1 MPMSDDKNKTTEKV
15 DELAG
20 TEQPFVQHLVE
31 LRDRLIKIVIAIA
44 VVAIGLALYP
54 GPAALYDILAAP
66 LVAHLPK
73 GATLIATSVISP
85 FLVPLKILLMTA
97 FLMALPVVLW
107 QVWAFVAPGLY
118 THEKKL
124 VMPLVVSST
133 VLFFIG
139 VLFCYYFVFGQVFK
153 FIQSFAPKSIT
164 AAPDIEA
171 YLGFV
176 LSMFLAFGMA
186 FEVPI
191 VVIVLARMG
200 IVTLQQ
206 LRDFRGYF
214 VVLAFVIAAIVTP
227 PDVVSQLA
235 LAIPMCLLYEIG
247 IWAAQ
252 LFINHTQAPVEPI
265 EPT

>member
-1 MPMSDDKNKTTEKV
+1 MSTESKHD

-31 LRDRLIKIVIAIA
+31 LRDRLVKSIIAIG
-44 VVAIGLALYP
+44 VCIILLAIYP
-54 GPAALYDILAAP
+54 GPAALYDLLAAP
-66 LVAHLPK
+66 LVASLPK

-85 FLVPLKILLMTA
+85 FMVPLKIMMVTA
-97 FLMALPVVLW
+97 FLIALPAVLW

-124 VMPLVVSST
+124 VLPLVVSST
-133 VLFFIG
+133 LLFFAG
-139 VLFCYYFVFGQVFK
+139 VAFCYFFVFGRVFR

-171 YLGFV
+171 YLDFV
-176 LSMFLAFGMA
+176 LSMFLAFGLA

-191 VVIVLARMG
+191 VVVVLARMG
-200 IVTLQQ
+200 IVSIDKLKS
-206 LRDFRGYF
+206 FRSYF
-214 VVLAFVIAAIVTP
+214 IVVAFVAAAIVTP

-235 LAIPMCLLYEIG
+235 LAIPMCFLYEIG

-252 LFINHTQAPVEPI
+252 VFIKHTRAPEDSG
-265 EPT
+265 T

>member
-1 MPMSDDKNKTTEKV
+1 MSTTPNDQE

-20 TEQPFVQHLVE
+20 TEQPFVSHLIE
-31 LRDRLIKIVIAIA
+31 LRDRLIKATIA
-44 VVAIGLALYP
+44 VAVVSAVLAIWP

-85 FLVPLKILLMTA
+85 FIVPLKILLMAA
-97 FLMALPVVLW
+97 FLIALPVVLW

-118 THEKKL
+118 SHEKKL

-133 VLFFIG
+133 ILFFIG
-139 VLFCYYFVFGQVFK
+139 VAFCYFFVFGQVFS

-171 YLGFV
+171 YLSFV
-176 LSMFLAFGMA
+176 LTMFIAFGAA

-200 IVTLQQ
+200 IVSIDKLKE
-206 LRDFRGYF
+206 FRGYF
-214 VVLAFVIAAIVTP
+214 IVLAFIIAAVITP

-235 LAIPMCLLYEIG
+235 LAIPMVLLYEVG

-252 LFINHTQAPVEPI
+252 LFIKHTKAPDESG
-265 EPT
+265 EAAR

>member
-1 MPMSDDKNKTTEKV
+1 MDKDTKST

-31 LRDRLIKIVIAIA
+31 LRDRLMKAAMA
-44 VVAIGLALYP
+44 VGAMGILLALFP

-66 LVAHLPK
+66 LVATLPK

-97 FLMALPVVLW
+97 FLLALPVVLW
-107 QVWAFVAPGLY
+107 QVWGFVAPGLY

-124 VMPLVVSST
+124 VLPLVVSST
-133 VLFFIG
+133 LLFFVG
-139 VLFCYYFVFGQVFK
+139 VAFCYFFVFGQVFQ

-176 LSMFLAFGMA
+176 LSMFLAFGLA

-191 VVIVLARMG
+191 VVVVLARMNV
-200 IVTLQQ
+200 VTIDKLKA
-206 LRDFRGYF
+206 FRSYF
-214 VVLAFVIAAIVTP
+214 IVLAFVVAAIVTP

-235 LAIPMCLLYEIG
+235 LAIPMCILYEIG

-252 LFINHTQAPVEPI
+252 IFIKHTQAPVEEQTAPH
-265 EPT
+265 